1 MGRRRGHGLG
11 WAVLAA
17 VGALATPE
25 WAAGQT
31 VPALREHR
39 WKHRV
44 VVVLAPDSTLPAYRA
59 QMAELAR
66 HRASLTERDVRV
78 LPALAAEAQS
88 RTLRRQLAVPDGE
101 FRVVLVGKD
110 GMPKLRRRA
119 PLAVDELLQT
129 IDGMP
134 MGAEE
139 ARRRGS
145 RRSDGR

>member
-1 MGRRRGHGLG
+1 MRRRRGSGFR
-11 WAVLAA
+11 WAALAA
-17 VGALATPE
+17 LGALGALAAPRRVD
-25 WAAGQT
+25 GQT

-39 WKHRV
+39 WRHRI
-44 VVVLAPDSTLPAYRA
+44 VVVLAPDSTLPTYRT

-66 HRASLTERDVRV
+66 HREALTERDVRV
-78 LPALAAEAQS
+78 LPVLAADPQS
-88 RTLRRQLAVPDGE
+88 RILRRQLAVPDGE

-134 MGAEE
+134 MGAAE
-139 ARRRGS
+139 ARRRAAP
-145 RRSDGR
+145 

>member
-1 MGRRRGHGLG
+1 MRRRWGSGFRWAALG
-11 WAVLAA
+11 AL
-17 VGALATPE
+17 GALAAPRRVD
-25 WAAGQT
+25 GQT

-39 WKHRV
+39 WRHRI
-44 VVVLAPDSTLPAYRA
+44 VVVLAPDSTLPTYRT

-66 HRASLTERDVRV
+66 HREALTERDVRV
-78 LPALAAEAQS
+78 LPVLAADPQS
-88 RTLRRQLAVPDGE
+88 RILRRQLAVPDGE

-134 MGAEE
+134 MGAAE
-139 ARRRGS
+139 ARRRAAP
-145 RRSDGR
+145 